1 MKNTQQDVDRM
12 MKTAFW
18 IFAMAFSVGVWSFL
32 AWLFL

>member
-18 IFAMAFSVGVWSFL
+18 CFAIAFCIGVWSFL
-32 AWLFL
+32 AWLFV